1 VHQYSM
7 PPQKDFRLQF
17 NEFLKTTKIVYF
29 GMNQNVSLHYLNKR
43 LKLYDKHKNQK
54 DQSLRNAKG
63 L

>member
-7 PPQKDFRLQF
+7 PPQKVFWLQF
-17 NEFLKTTKIVYF
+17 TEFLKTTKIVYF
-29 GMNQNVSLHYLNKR
+29 GTNQNDSLHYLNKR
-43 LKLYDKHKNQK
+43 LKLYDRHKNPQ